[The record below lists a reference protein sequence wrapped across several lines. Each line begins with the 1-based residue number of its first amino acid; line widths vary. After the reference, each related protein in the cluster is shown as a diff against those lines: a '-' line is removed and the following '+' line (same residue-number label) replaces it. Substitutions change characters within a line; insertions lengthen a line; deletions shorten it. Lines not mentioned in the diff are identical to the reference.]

1 MCSKDKLVT
10 KWIQTTELQGPSLRN
25 TGVHMREPTF
35 TAPSETGWTS
45 FVFKCSLDNHTKCLH
60 NRRTDHDHVPVLC
73 GVQIVTITP
82 YIQVIR
88 HSHGY
93 CMYLTN

>member
-1 MCSKDKLVT
+1 
-10 KWIQTTELQGPSLRN
+10 
-25 TGVHMREPTF
+25 MREPTF
-35 TAPSETGWTS
+35 TAPSGTGWTS

-93 CMYLTN
+93 CMYLTNSGGARDFFLVVLWGCSAFY